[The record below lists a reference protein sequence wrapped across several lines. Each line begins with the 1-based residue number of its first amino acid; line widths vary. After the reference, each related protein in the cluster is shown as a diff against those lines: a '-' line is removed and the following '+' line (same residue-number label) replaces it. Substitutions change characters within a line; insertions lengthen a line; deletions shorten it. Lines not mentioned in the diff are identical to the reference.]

1 MQRVITEI
9 MINDQVYD
17 FIEEIFEL
25 FLSRYQIDIERLMK
39 GSSLFLIMPINCS
52 ENVIK

>member
-1 MQRVITEI
+1 

-17 FIEEIFEL
+17 FIEEL
-25 FLSRYQIDIERLMK
+25 FVLVLSRYQIDIERLMK
-39 GSSLFLIMPINCS
+39 GSSLFLIMLINCS